1 MENMAMKRLD
11 YSAEN
16 CSVAATLSV
25 VEENWTL
32 IVLREAFF
40 GLHRYEDFQAAT
52 GCARNAMR
60 KATFPIIYA

>member
-25 VEENWTL
+25 VEETE
-32 IVLREAFF
+32 R
-40 GLHRYEDFQAAT
+40 
-52 GCARNAMR
+52 
-60 KATFPIIYA
+60 